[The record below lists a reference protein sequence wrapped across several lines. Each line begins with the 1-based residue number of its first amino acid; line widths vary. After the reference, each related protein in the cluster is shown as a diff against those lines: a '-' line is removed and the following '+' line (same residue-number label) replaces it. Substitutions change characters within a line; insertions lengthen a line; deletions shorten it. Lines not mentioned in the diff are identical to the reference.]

1 MCSSHYSLVSV
12 SISWHV
18 SFYFLKIFF
27 YSSNLSHMYT
37 MYLGHIVLLLFICF
51 CMYWWF
57 GCMKVYVSHACLVPL
72 ESRKQCQSPWFWS
85 FKWLWATM
93 WVCGIG
99 LRSSRRVDSALNF
112 WAISTAPKF
121 PFQKILNIHPNIQ
134 VFFIITIMV
143 LAWRFSHFWHI
154 CGSFIWNSCCTLFF
168 KKRWEVDNNDLKKN
182 STKDLGIDF

>member
-121 PFQKILNIHPNIQ
+121 PFQKILNTHPNIQ
-134 VFFIITIMV
+134 VFLLSRLWCWLEDLVIFGIYVVHLFEIHVAPYFSKRDEKWIIMI
-143 LAWRFSHFWHI
+143 
-154 CGSFIWNSCCTLFF
+154 
-168 KKRWEVDNNDLKKN
+168 
-182 STKDLGIDF
+182 